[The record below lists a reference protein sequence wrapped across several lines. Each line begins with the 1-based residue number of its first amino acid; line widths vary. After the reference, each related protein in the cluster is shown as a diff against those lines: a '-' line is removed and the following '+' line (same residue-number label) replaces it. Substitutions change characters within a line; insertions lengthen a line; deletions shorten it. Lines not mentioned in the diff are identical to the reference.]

1 MATTKVKG
9 ARANKPND
17 SFGVINDKNLYRNKY
32 REDVYKDD
40 EEQPEETQDPTPE
53 VATQEKTRP
62 SENSFVEAKQTEEV
76 PKHTTIPKE
85 EGDSKEDSE
94 MVLMLS

>member
-1 MATTKVKG
+1 MERILK
-9 ARANKPND
+9 D
-17 SFGVINDKNLYRNKY
+17 SSVFLLGS
-32 REDVYKDD
+32 
-40 EEQPEETQDPTPE
+40 EQ
-53 VATQEKTRP
+53 
-62 SENSFVEAKQTEEV
+62 EAEQTEEV